1 MARSVGQRTSIQ
13 DRSGYI
19 AAEAVALGAMAL
31 VTERGPIGESREVTS
46 WPEFQAL
53 YGDHVS
59 GYVGTRCAKRAL
71 DAGCALRVSR
81 VVHYSDIADS
91 ATKTSAAASVT
102 VRDRSSVAG
111 RARVTG
117 SATFPVRLAHGD
129 TFIVSVDRGS
139 NLTATFNAYARR
151 LTASGGTHA
160 GVTGGHSL
168 VLVVNGVQRAVAFA
182 GSENSADLFAAAINI
197 GIPGVYADVS
207 SGNVRITTDK
217 KGTGAALSVH
227 ASTDAD
233 VLASLG
239 FTSGQA
245 SSSLGSSNVADI
257 EAVTAAEFE
266 SVVEGAVTGSAAG
279 ADADGHPYVESTT
292 TGSGSYVQVINT
304 STADDEFGFGNAE
317 VQGASVGVNTL
328 AFTAS
333 SDGTWAHG
341 TRVVIDDDPGEPSTR
356 FRVRIT
362 TAAGVVLETHDR
374 LSMSS
379 TDPRYVV
386 SVLRDESI
394 RYRVVNQNAATVAPN
409 NRPLAGTYTPSGG
422 SDGLASLAYTD
433 YIGHATTRTGLHA
446 FDPDAHFR
454 LASCPGV
461 TDHDAHV
468 AGTAWAANLTEV
480 RYVGT
485 IPYAIT
491 TVANAKAF
499 RRRESPY
506 ASGTAIDSAYG
517 ALYAGWHRVIDPRT
531 REELWIPSEGEVY
544 AALAAATKES
554 GPWLPM
560 AGSKRAK
567 LSIEVREL
575 RVAPGPDDVE
585 AMVRTGVNPFYND
598 PSDGFVIEG
607 QATLQ
612 RTPSQLDRLNACLLV
627 DFIGEQVR
635 EGNRPDR
642 HEPNDTILWRGMKA
656 RTEKFME
663 RLAQKRGTIERDDQD
678 VPRFR
683 VECGSSNNPPE
694 ERAAKRTHI
703 DVFVVPQ
710 GASEEQ
716 EIGIVVLPP
725 GATA

>member
-1 MARSVGQRTSIQ
+1 MRSAGQRVSIQ
-13 DRSGYI
+13 DLSGYI
-19 AAEAVALGAMAL
+19 PAEAVALGVMAL
-31 VTERGPIGESREVTS
+31 VCERGPIGESREVTS

-59 GYVGTRCAKRAL
+59 GHIGTRCAKRAL

-81 VVHYSDIADS
+81 VVHYTDIADAS
-91 ATKTSAAASVT
+91 TKTSAAASVT

-117 SATFPVRLAHGD
+117 SGTFPVRLAHGD
-129 TFIVSVDRGS
+129 TLVVSVDRGS
-139 NLTATFNAYARR
+139 NATATFNAYARR
-151 LTASGGTHA
+151 LTGASGTHA
-160 GVTGGHSL
+160 SVTAGQQL
-168 VLVVNGVQRAVAFA
+168 VLLVDGVQRAVAFA
-182 GSENSADLFAAAINI
+182 GSENSADLFAAAINVD
-197 GIPGVYADVS
+197 IPGVYADVA

-227 ASTDAD
+227 ASSAVA
-233 VLASLG
+233 VLSSLG

-292 TGSGSYVQVINT
+292 TGSGSYVQVIAS
-304 STADDEFGFGNAE
+304 STADDELGLGNAE

-341 TRVVIDDDPGEPSTR
+341 TRVVIDDDPGEPATR

-374 LSMSS
+374 LSLDSA
-379 TDPRYVV
+379 DPRYVV
-386 SVLRDESI
+386 NVLRDESI
-394 RYRVVNQNAATVAPN
+394 RYRCANQNAATAAPN
-409 NRPLAGTYTPSGG
+409 NRPLAGTYTPTGG
-422 SDGLASLAYTD
+422 NDGLASLAYTD

-485 IPYAIT
+485 IPFAIT
-491 TVANAKAF
+491 TVAGAKAF

-506 ASGTAIDSAYG
+506 ATGTAIDSAYG

-531 REELWIPSEGEVY
+531 REELWLPAEGEVY

-554 GPWLPM
+554 GPWLPL
-560 AGSKRAK
+560 AGSKRGK
-567 LSIEVREL
+567 LSTEVREL
-575 RVAPGPDDVE
+575 RVSPGPDDLE
-585 AMVRTGVNPFYND
+585 AMVRAGLNPFYAD
-598 PSDGFVIEG
+598 PSEGFLIEG

-612 RTPSQLDRLNACLLV
+612 RTPSQLDRLNVAILV

-635 EGNRPDR
+635 EGNRPLR
-642 HEPNDTILWRGMKA
+642 HEPNDAILWRDMTN
-656 RTEKFME
+656 RTVKFME

-683 VECGSSNNPPE
+683 VVCGASNNPAP

-710 GASEEQ
+710 GSSEEQ